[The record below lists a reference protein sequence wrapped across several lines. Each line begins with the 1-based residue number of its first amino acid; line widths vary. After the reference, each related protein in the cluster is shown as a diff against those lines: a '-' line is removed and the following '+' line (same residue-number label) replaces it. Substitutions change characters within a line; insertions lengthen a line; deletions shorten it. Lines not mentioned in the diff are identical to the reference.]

1 MTSIL
6 YDDVRQKLSY
16 HSELSYNAMKIGIL
30 GSGLAGLSAALQ
42 LADTFEVVIFE
53 KNDNPGGC
61 MSSLTYKNTY
71 TLETLYHHCFSGDKN
86 LFSLLDTLGLTS
98 DLIWLK
104 GSTGYY
110 MDGKLH
116 PLTTPLEIL
125 RYPCLT
131 FFQKFRLGLFV
142 LGSRKIDLL
151 PLDKVTAKA
160 YLFEKVGEDVYN
172 AFFAPLLTSKFGSMK
187 DDVSAAWLMSR
198 IAIRSD
204 RGSEGERLGYLKGGW
219 HRLIDA
225 MVERLKEKGAEIRLG
240 TPAVTLVRE
249 KDTWLING
257 EEFDAV
263 ISTLPPKVT
272 NSLLKNGETQLPNLM
287 YQGAACMT
295 LGLTRDPTNG
305 IYWTNMGD
313 PAPYGAV
320 VTHTNFA
327 PFEWYGEH
335 VVYLAS
341 YFKDEPDSGLKDRM
355 IDDFC
360 RRFSIDISEISHA
373 DLYIDK
379 FAGPVYVTGYK
390 DTIPPADAGNNLY
403 IAGMFSPENYPERSM
418 EGSILAG
425 LNAAKLIEEKNR

>member
-1 MTSIL
+1 
-6 YDDVRQKLSY
+6 
-16 HSELSYNAMKIGIL
+16 MKIGIL
-30 GSGLAGLSAALQ
+30 GSGLAGLSAALH
-42 LADTFEVVIFE
+42 LADRFEVVIFE
-53 KNDNPGGC
+53 KNDSPGGC
-61 MSSLTYKNTY
+61 MSSLTYNNTY
-71 TLETLYHHCFSGDKN
+71 ILETLYHHCFSGDRN
-86 LFSLLDTLGLTS
+86 LFSLLEDLDLKS
-98 DLIWLK
+98 DMIWLK

-131 FFQKFRLGLFV
+131 FFQKCRLGLFV
-142 LGSRKIDLL
+142 ISSRKINLT
-151 PLDKVTAKA
+151 PLDKITAKD
-160 YLFEKVGEDVYN
+160 YLFEKVGEDIYN

-204 RGSEGERLGYLKGGW
+204 RGTEGERLGYLKGGW

-225 MVERLKEKGAEIRLG
+225 MTEKLEKMGAGIRLS
-240 TPAVTLVRE
+240 TPVVTLVRE
-249 KDTWLING
+249 KEKWLING

-263 ISTLPPKVT
+263 ISTLPPQIT
-272 NSLLKNGETQLPNLM
+272 NSLMGNSSDKLPDLM
-287 YQGAACMT
+287 YQGAACLT
-295 LGLTRDPTNG
+295 LGLARDPTNG

-320 VTHTNFA
+320 VTHTNFV

-341 YFKDEPDSGLKDRM
+341 YYKDEPDSGLKDRM

-360 RRFSIDISEISHA
+360 KRFSIDISEIHHA
-373 DLYIDK
+373 DLYIDR

-390 DTIPPADAGNNLY
+390 DSIPPANIGDNLF

-425 LNAAKLIEEKNR
+425 LNAAKILEENNR